1 MEDYL
6 KELNPQQYDAA
17 TTVNGPLLILAGA
30 GSGKTG
36 TMTHRIAYLLKDRG
50 VSPYAV
56 LAVTFTNKAAREMRE
71 RVEALVGNISGM
83 WILTFHG
90 MCLRM
95 LRQYAD
101 RLGFSKS
108 FVIYDPVDQKALV
121 KSLVKELNYD
131 EKTYTPAYVLQVISD
146 SKEKGIKASDF
157 DKNAEMS
164 LGYKERQKHLAVLYG
179 SYEEALKKNN
189 AMDFDD
195 LILNTVKL
203 FKEEPDVLEH
213 YQQRFEYIMVDEY
226 QDTNLLQYELLR
238 LLAKKSGNICVV
250 GDDDQCIYEWRG
262 ADIRNILEFE
272 KDFPGAKVVKLEQNY
287 RSTGNI
293 LEAAHSVISKNKGRK
308 DKKLWTSSSMG
319 EKVEYHKC
327 EDDREEARYT
337 GAKIKELMRKD
348 SGLHFSDF
356 AVLYRTN
363 VQSRRF
369 EESFTGA
376 GIPYQ
381 VLSGMR
387 YYDRKEIK
395 DMISY
400 MRLVTNPSDDVS
412 LDRVINEP
420 KRGIGDSTVKKIKAF
435 ASVKGISFL
444 DALGDEDILEGLSA
458 KAARAAKDLY
468 SVLNGLHLEKDR
480 MEVADIYDEL
490 LVKTGYLQSLEDMNT
505 VEADG
510 RIENLLEFKSV
521 IAEKEKE
528 LAEGEHLSIDSF
540 MEGLALISDVDN
552 HDPDQDA
559 VVLMTLHSAKGL
571 EFPVV
576 FMPGMESG
584 IFPSYRSLDK
594 VDGVEEERRLC
605 YVGMTR
611 AKERL
616 FLTSAEMRM
625 LYGRTDYTIESQFLK
640 EIDRKYLTGDA
651 FYERKSRYSS
661 YDKYDEDSSYSY
673 GSYVSPIA
681 SAKAVRAKS
690 SDISKKASLAGV
702 ELSPG
707 DRVEHEK
714 FGVGTVISSAGNI
727 VTVIFESA
735 GTKKLAKD
743 LAPLKKL

>member
-6 KELNPQQYDAA
+6 KELNEQQYEAA
-17 TTVNGPLLILAGA
+17 TFVDGPLLILAGA

-36 TMTHRIAYLLKDRG
+36 TMTHRIAYLIKDKG
-50 VSPYAV
+50 VSPYSV

-71 RVEALVGNISGM
+71 RVEGLVGTIPGM

-90 MCLRM
+90 MCLRI
-95 LRQYAD
+95 LRQHAD
-101 RLGFSKS
+101 RLGFDRS

-121 KSLVKELNYD
+121 KNLVKSLEYD
-131 EKTYTPAYVLQVISD
+131 EKLFTPAYVLEVISKN
-146 SKEKGIKASDF
+146 KEKGIDVDEFEKKAESAF
-157 DKNAEMS
+157 INKQT
-164 LGYKERQKHLAVLYG
+164 QKCLAVLYRQ
-179 SYEEALKKNN
+179 YRDELLKNN

-195 LILNTVKL
+195 LIVHTVKL
-203 FKEEPDVLEH
+203 FNKFPDVLES
-213 YQQRFEYIMVDEY
+213 YRERFRYIMVDEY
-226 QDTNLLQYELLR
+226 QDTNMLQYELIR
-238 LLAKKSGNICVV
+238 LMASSHRNLCVV

-262 ADIRNILEFE
+262 ATIRNILEFE
-272 KDFPGAKVVKLEQNY
+272 RDFPGAKVIKLEQNY
-287 RSTGNI
+287 RSSGNI
-293 LEAAHSVISKNKGRK
+293 IEAAHSVISHNKGRK
-308 DKKLWTSSSMG
+308 DKKLWTSSPMG

-337 GAKIKELMRKD
+337 GAKIRELMRKD
-348 SGLHFSDF
+348 PELRYSDF

-395 DMISY
+395 DMIAY
-400 MRLVTNPSDDVS
+400 MRLVTNPADDVS
-412 LDRVINEP
+412 LERIINEP
-420 KRGIGDSTVKKIKAF
+420 KRGIGEGSMSKIRAYAKACGKSLF
-435 ASVKGISFL
+435 
-444 DALGDEDILEGLSA
+444 DCLGDPEVLDGLSS
-458 KAARAAKDLY
+458 KASMAAGALY
-468 SVLNGLHLEKDR
+468 SVLGALHVEKDN
-480 MEVADIYDEL
+480 MSVADIYDEL
-490 LVKTGYLQSLEDMNT
+490 LVKTDYLPVLEEMKT

-528 LAEGEHLSIDSF
+528 LPDGEVLTLDNF

-552 HDPDQDA
+552 HDPEQDA

-576 FMPGMESG
+576 FMPGMETG
-584 IFPSYRSLDK
+584 LFPSYRSADRE
-594 VDGVEEERRLC
+594 DGLEEERRLC

-611 AKERL
+611 AKQRL
-616 FLTSAEMRM
+616 FMTSAEMRM
-625 LYGRTDYTIESQFLK
+625 LYGKTDYTTESCFLK

-651 FYERKSRYSS
+651 FYEKKSRNYG
-661 YDKYDEDSSYSY
+661 YDRYDSEKSYSD
-673 GSYVSPIA
+673 GPYVSPIA
-681 SAKAVRAKS
+681 SARAVRAKS
-690 SDISKKASLAGV
+690 SEISKKATLAGV
-702 ELSPG
+702 ELMPG

-714 FGVGTVISSAGNI
+714 FGEGTVITSQGNV
-727 VTVIFESA
+727 VTVVFESV

-743 LAPLKKL
+743 LAPLKKI